1 MAFRQRITHQLANLD
16 QYADGVRAMRAAG
29 TYHKYVFWHRQV
41 MDRHDHTDPSMRRG
55 PAHRGPAFLPWHRE
69 FIWRFEQD
77 FLAAIGEPAFGLP
90 YWNWAQD
97 KTDGTLPT
105 SRIWSAIGANSGS
118 IAFGGSI
125 WNRMTAQLDAAGS
138 AYTAQNLA
146 TAVRREFDGFSD
158 AFGHIVNVQDAASA
172 DALMG
177 NVSLIYDSAN
187 WDTSSLGFRST
198 TERVYHDHIHVLVGG
213 DIGDMTDPNIAVNDP
228 IFFLHHAMI
237 DRLWARW
244 QDALV
249 AAGTPLDDQ
258 YHPTMSE
265 ATGIQLGQRV
275 DEPMWPW
282 NDAVEM
288 GRWGLPVENIT
299 PRAVFNTRSE
309 RLNYVYDDQ
318 QPDGC
323 LVVAANVI
331 RHWLESLR
339 RGGG

>member
-1 MAFRQRITHQLANLD
+1 MAFTQRLSHLYAPLDHYANGIL
-16 QYADGVRAMRAAG
+16 AMRAAG

-41 MDRHDHTDPSMRRG
+41 MDHHDHTDPSMRRG

-77 FLAAIGEPAFGLP
+77 LKAALGEPDYGLP

-97 KTDGTLPT
+97 KTDIQLPT
-105 SRIWSAIGANSGS
+105 SRVWNFIGANTGS
-118 IAFGGSI
+118 IAIGSST
-125 WNRMTAQLDAAGS
+125 WNRMTAQLVGS
-138 AYTAQNLA
+138 AYSPVNTSTAA
-146 TAVRREFDGFSD
+146 RREFDGFSD
-158 AFGHIVNVQDAASA
+158 PFGHIVDIQDRASA
-172 DALMG
+172 DAFISG
-177 NVSLIYDSAN
+177 TTIAYDSPN
-187 WDTSSLGFRST
+187 WDTTSPGFRST
-198 TERVYHDHIHVLVGG
+198 NERVYHDHIHVLVGG
-213 DIGDMTDPNIAVNDP
+213 NVGDMTDPNIAVNDP

-244 QDALV
+244 QDAMV
-249 AAGTPLDDQ
+249 SAGTPLDDQ

-265 ATGIQLGQRV
+265 AVGIQLGQRI

-288 GRWGLPVENIT
+288 GRWGLPTPDVT
-299 PRAVFNTRSE
+299 PRSVFNTRSE

-323 LVVAANVI
+323 LVVAATVI
-331 RHWLESLR
+331 RDWIASWGR
-339 RGGG
+339 RGR